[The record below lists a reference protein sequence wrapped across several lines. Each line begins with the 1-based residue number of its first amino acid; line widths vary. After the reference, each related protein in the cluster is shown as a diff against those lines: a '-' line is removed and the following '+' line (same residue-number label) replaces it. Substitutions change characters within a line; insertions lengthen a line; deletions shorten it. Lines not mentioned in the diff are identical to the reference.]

1 MARSSQPSSIARRTA
16 PASVRH
22 HKRVSGSYV
31 PSRAAS
37 ETIAT
42 VAPVSYVA
50 DRGSRS
56 GNDLANSARLGDP
69 CAVPAAELRVP
80 A

>member
-1 MARSSQPSSIARRTA
+1 MARSSQPSSIVRRTA

-31 PSRAAS
+31 SSRAAS

-42 VAPVSYVA
+42 VTSVSYVA
-50 DRGSRS
+50 DQGSRS
-56 GNDLANSARLGDP
+56 ASDLANPTRLGDP
-69 CAVPAAELRVP
+69 CAVPVAELRVP